1 MKKNDAQIMCGVF
14 NSSIIACGG
23 NYNYMYNEP
32 SLIKHVICIIDL
44 IMELNVLCVYA
55 SFLVTPD
62 DPEFTTLPPCDP
74 YGGYGYGYACGR

>member
-1 MKKNDAQIMCGVF
+1 M
-14 NSSIIACGG
+14 
-23 NYNYMYNEP
+23 
-32 SLIKHVICIIDL
+32 IKLVICIIEPM
-44 IMELNVLCVYA
+44 MELNVLCVYA